1 MRLKNSLIILFSFL
15 CFGCNSNE
23 TEMTETE
30 QFLANK
36 YNAERI
42 SLDFK
47 TVQTKTNGE
56 LTEDRKFIS
65 VEIKNPTDIEKIMT
79 NNEYSNK
86 RGLTIAK
93 FVMDSLQFDET
104 PFQPKEL
111 QIDFINKS
119 GFFLLNSENKK
130 TINYDLN

>member
-1 MRLKNSLIILFSFL
+1 MKLKIYLIILISCL
-15 CFGCNSNE
+15 CFACSLDE
-23 TEMTETE
+23 AEMTETE
-30 QFLANK
+30 QFLAEK
-36 YNAERI
+36 YNAEII
-42 SLDFK
+42 SVDFK
-47 TVQTKTNGE
+47 TLQTKTNGE

-65 VEIKNPTDIEKIMT
+65 VEIKNPTDIEKIMSD
-79 NNEYSNK
+79 NEYSNK

-93 FVMDSLQFDET
+93 FVMDSLQFDEM

-111 QIDFINKS
+111 QIDFINKR

>member
-1 MRLKNSLIILFSFL
+1 MKLKIYLIILISCL
-15 CFGCNSNE
+15 CLGCNSDE
-23 TEMTETE
+23 TKMTETE
-30 QFLANK
+30 QFLADK
-36 YNAERI
+36 YSAETI
-42 SLDFK
+42 TVDFK

-65 VEIKNPTDIEKIMT
+65 VEIKNPMDIEKIMSD
-79 NNEYSNK
+79 NEYSNK
-86 RGLTIAK
+86 RGLAIAK
-93 FVMDSLQFDET
+93 FVMDSLQFDEI